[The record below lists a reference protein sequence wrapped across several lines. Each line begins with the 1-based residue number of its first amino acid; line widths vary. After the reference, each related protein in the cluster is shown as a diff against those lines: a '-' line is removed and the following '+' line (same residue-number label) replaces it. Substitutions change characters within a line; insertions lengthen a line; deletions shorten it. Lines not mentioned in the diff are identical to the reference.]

1 MLVFT
6 RLYRQFRE
14 REVIKTRVKSLPTG
28 WCEESR
34 PRDAVLA
41 RDEFELFELVRRV
54 GVCVRAER
62 VRVSDDRHENARVW
76 FSFSGR
82 VFSVLTRQTRLSHVA
97 ASIRRLRVRVIHRSR
112 LDFVRQRIFNPTLG
126 ETSGT
131 TEKSARVSGRRHRIV
146 RLERD

>member
-6 RLYRQFRE
+6 RIYRQLGQW
-14 REVIKTRVKSLPTG
+14 EVIEKSIESLSTKRG
-28 WCEESR
+28 EKSR
-34 PRDAVLA
+34 PRYAVLA

-54 GVCVRAER
+54 GVCVGAER
-62 VRVSDDRHENARVW
+62 VRVSDVCHENARVW